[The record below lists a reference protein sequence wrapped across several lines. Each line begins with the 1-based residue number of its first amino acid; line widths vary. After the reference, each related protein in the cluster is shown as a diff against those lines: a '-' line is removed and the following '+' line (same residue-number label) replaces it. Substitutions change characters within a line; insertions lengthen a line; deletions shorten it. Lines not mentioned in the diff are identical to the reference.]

1 MGDGPLE
8 WLPELEGEPAAL
20 GIRRTAADGSS
31 ALAIINLGEA
41 NLRLATSLGIEVIV
55 ESSEMVAVVS
65 EDPASEPRLVVGPE
79 TAVWLRG

>member
-20 GIRRTAADGSS
+20 GIRRTADDGSS
-31 ALAIINLGEA
+31 VLAIINLGEA
-41 NLRLATSLGIEVIV
+41 NLRLAPSLGIEVIV
-55 ESSEMVAVVS
+55 ESGEMVAVVS
-65 EDPASEPRLVVGPE
+65 EDPTSEPRLVVGPE

>member
-1 MGDGPLE
+1 MGDGPLT
-8 WLPELEGEPAAL
+8 WLPELADEPSAL
-20 GIRRTAADGSS
+20 GIRRTAPDGSS
-31 ALAIINLGEA
+31 VRVIINLGEA
-41 NLRLATSLGIEVIV
+41 NLRLAPSLGIEVIV